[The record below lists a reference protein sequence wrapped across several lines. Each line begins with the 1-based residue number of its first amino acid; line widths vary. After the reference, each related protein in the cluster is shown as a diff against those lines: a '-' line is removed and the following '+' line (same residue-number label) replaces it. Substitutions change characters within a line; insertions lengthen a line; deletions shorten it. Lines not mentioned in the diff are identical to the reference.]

1 MSLAAPAKFRFDL
14 DLGGGPQER
23 AVPKVEESVV
33 AGLVADARTAGFAEG
48 FAAGEQSVSAK
59 AAKQLNAAANALAE
73 QVAAMAASLDDSRR
87 ETLADA
93 VGLASSIA
101 RKLANTLLAHQP
113 TAEIEALIAECM
125 ASLEGVP
132 HLVIRCH
139 SELAEAVR
147 EIAQARMATS
157 GFSGRLVVMGDHDMA
172 IGDVR
177 LEWVDGGLVRNMDAI
192 SQQIDARIAS
202 FLAARGI
209 SVDAER
215 PEETEQ

>member
-14 DLGGGPQER
+14 DLGRPQGHD
-23 AVPKVEESVV
+23 ATINESAV
-33 AGLVADARTAGFAEG
+33 AGMVADARTAAYAEG

-59 AAKQLNAAANALAE
+59 AAKQLSAAANSLAE
-73 QVAAMAASLDDSRR
+73 HVAAMAASLDDARR
-87 ETLADA
+87 QTLADA

-101 RKLANTLLAHQP
+101 RKLANALLAHQP

-139 SELAEAVR
+139 PELADQVR
-147 EIAQARMATS
+147 EIAQARMTTS
-157 GFSGRLVVMGDHDMA
+157 GFNGRLVVMGDHDVA
-172 IGDVR
+172 LGDGR
-177 LEWVDGGLVRNMDAI
+177 IEWVDGGLVRDMAAI
-192 SQQIDARIAS
+192 SKQIDARIAS

-209 SVDAER
+209 SVDAAR